1 MIPPCDYS
9 TLTQETFLGTS
20 LCPALEDP
28 TEEELESEELT
39 LQPKTSSNCCVT
51 LNKSLSLSGPHLK
64 SHM

>member
-9 TLTQETFLGTS
+9 TLIQETFLGTS

-28 TEEELESEELT
+28 SEEELESEELT

-51 LNKSLSLSGPHLK
+51 LSKSLSLSGPYLK